1 VNGLSEIFLGVIAA
15 ATLIMALIQ
24 IGGIVVAARLGQQA
38 RETLTSAQQALASA
52 QQTMTSVQEEIRPL
66 IARASAVADEASRT
80 TALASAQMQK
90 VDRLV
95 TELARRID
103 ETAAVVQ
110 HAIVAPAREGLAVVA
125 AVKAGL
131 AALRGLGE
139 MRRGPG
145 RTEEEESLFI
155 G

>member
-1 VNGLSEIFLGVIAA
+1 VNGASELFLGVIAG
-15 ATLIMALIQ
+15 ATAIMALLQ
-24 IGGIVVAARLGQQA
+24 IGGAIVAARLGRDA
-38 RETLTSAQQALASA
+38 REALSSAQQTLASA
-52 QQTMTSVQEEIRPL
+52 QQTMTSVHEEIRPL
-66 IARASAVADEASRT
+66 LARASAVADEASRT

-95 TELARRID
+95 TDLARRID

-110 HAIVAPAREGLAVVA
+110 HAIVTPAREGLAVVA

-131 AALRGLGE
+131 GALRGLGE
-139 MRRGPG
+139 LRKPAG